1 MTQNSIK
8 AVSLEYKFPERGD
21 LIQSS
26 HAGWEE
32 RSKQGKERR
41 EAEEERINVN
51 SWHCQTWDLGKEIQ

>member
-1 MTQNSIK
+1 MSQNSIK

-26 HAGWEE
+26 YAGWTK

-41 EAEEERINVN
+41 EQGEERINVN
-51 SWHCQTWDLGKEIQ
+51 SMALSDMGFG